1 MTGIGITLRDGLH
14 ATRDGLWNAVN
25 LDTHRIAVT
34 GLSRAGKTVF
44 LVSLISNLLALG
56 HGVAGRRLNTLPK
69 LAQLLEGTAG
79 EGSRLLDVEIE
90 NAGTQDFPLF
100 DYEGLRDQLA
110 KGAEA
115 TWPPVTDR
123 PAMITLRLTLRRTSR
138 WKRAAGDHVVRLELL
153 DYPGEWLMD
162 LPLLEQSYEGW
173 SADVLAD
180 LAKPPRSDFAS
191 EFQAFLRTLQS
202 SAPASDKVAL
212 HGFRLYRDAMLRAR
226 QEAGLRWLQP
236 GRFLMPGPE
245 GEIPLMHFF
254 PWTDAPSPARGTLGA
269 QLRDR
274 FDAYKGW
281 VRAGFFEKHF
291 SRFTRQ
297 VVLVDVLGALY
308 AGRTA
313 FDDTTR
319 ALRSIGE
326 SYARRIEGG
335 MFTGNKIEAVA
346 FAATK
351 SDHVDD
357 LQRDNLRGLLRHYV
371 EAEKVPKRD
380 RATYHAVA
388 AVNCTTDTDV
398 TDAEGRKHR
407 AVMGL
412 PLGQTRTRPFQAGYV
427 PAGEVQ
433 AAYWSNA
440 YFAMPQ
446 LAPPE
451 FPGGDAHPI
460 AHLNLDAVLVELLKD
475 VL

>member
-1 MTGIGITLRDGLH
+1 MTSIGITLRDGLD
-14 ATRDGLWNAVN
+14 ATRERLWDTVN

-44 LVSLISNLLALG
+44 LVSLISNLLAMG

-69 LAQLLEGTAG
+69 LAELLEGTAG

-90 NAGTQDFPLF
+90 NTGTQDFPLF
-100 DYEGLRDQLA
+100 DYETLRDQLA

-123 PAMITLRLTLRRTSR
+123 PAMITLRLTLRRATR
-138 WKRAAGDHVVRLELL
+138 WKRVAGHHVVRLELL

-162 LPLLEQSYEGW
+162 LPLLEQSYEAW

-180 LAKPPRSDFAS
+180 LAKAPRSVFAS
-191 EFQAFLRTLQS
+191 EFRAFLSTLQP
-202 SAPASDKVAL
+202 SAPVSDKVAL

-226 QEAGLRWLQP
+226 EEAGLRWLQP

-254 PWTDAPSPARGTLGA
+254 PWTGAPSPARGTLGA

-297 VVLVDVLGALY
+297 VVLVDVLGALF

-313 FDDTTR
+313 FEDTTR

-326 SYARRIEGG
+326 SYARRLEGG
-335 MFTGNKIEAVA
+335 MFAGKKIEAVA

-357 LQRDNLRGLLRHYV
+357 LQRGNLKGLLRHYV
-371 EAEKVPKRD
+371 EAAKVPKRD

-388 AVNCTTDTDV
+388 AVNCTKDVDV
-398 TDAEGRKHR
+398 TDTEGRKHR

-412 PLGQTRTRPFQAGYV
+412 PLGQSQQRPFQAGYV
-427 PAGEVQ
+427 PAGEVLE
-433 AAYWSNA
+433 AYWSNS

-460 AHLNLDAVLVELLKD
+460 AHLDLDAVLVELLKD